1 MTMNPPERSHDEPHA
16 GRLHAARIESLKAL
30 RGLPH
35 RLKTSAE
42 QNPRAALF
50 AVGAAGFVIGGLVGS
65 RLGRFAIAASIP
77 VVVSRVLDGSLAQEM
92 LRFATGIAEAP
103 HIEH

>member
-1 MTMNPPERSHDEPHA
+1 MTMNPSDGTHDEPHA
-16 GRLHAARIESLKAL
+16 SRLHAARIESLKAL
-30 RGLPH
+30 RGLPQ

-50 AVGAAGFVIGGLVGS
+50 AAGAAGFVIGGLVGS

-92 LRFATGIAEAP
+92 MRFATGIAEAP

>member
-1 MTMNPPERSHDEPHA
+1 MNMNPPEASHDEPHA
-16 GRLHAARIESLKAL
+16 ARLRTAPIESLKAL
-30 RGLPH
+30 RSLPK

-42 QNPRAALF
+42 ENPRAALF
-50 AVGAAGFVIGGLVGS
+50 AVGAAGFVIGGLLGS

-77 VVVSRVLDGSLAQEM
+77 VVVSRILDGSLAREM
-92 LRFATGIAEAP
+92 TRFATGLAEAP